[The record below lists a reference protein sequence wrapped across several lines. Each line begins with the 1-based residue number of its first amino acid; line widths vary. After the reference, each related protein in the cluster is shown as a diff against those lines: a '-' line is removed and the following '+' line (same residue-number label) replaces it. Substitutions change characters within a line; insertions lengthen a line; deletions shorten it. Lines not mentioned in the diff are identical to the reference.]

1 MGYRSEVAYVI
12 EFKDR
17 EHRIRFMATASL
29 DPDIKLEEFELL
41 DDTSVM
47 FYRQD
52 IKWYPEYDYVKAH
65 ELLLN
70 TAKEQG
76 CEWEFCRVGEDMD
89 DNIHES
95 SDNSSG
101 ELGVTRSIFTP
112 CHGEFYPVGESLT
125 KEDN

>member
-41 DDTSVM
+41 DDTSIM
-47 FYRQD
+47 FYRQE
-52 IKWYPEYDYVKAH
+52 IKWYAEYDYVKAH

-70 TAKEQG
+70 TAKEQE
-76 CEWEFCRVGEDMD
+76 CEWEFCRVGEDME
-89 DNIHES
+89 DNVYEC
-95 SDNSSG
+95 SDSPSG
-101 ELGVTRSIFTP
+101 ELGVSRSIYTP
-112 CHGEFYPVGESLT
+112 THGKFYPIGESLT
-125 KEDN
+125 QEDN

>member
-41 DDTSVM
+41 DDTSIM

-52 IKWYPEYDYVKAH
+52 IKWYAEFDYVKAH

-70 TAKEQG
+70 TAKEQE
-76 CEWEFCRVGEDMD
+76 CEWEFCRVGENME
-89 DNIHES
+89 DNVYEC
-95 SDNSSG
+95 SDSPSG
-101 ELGVTRSIFTP
+101 ELVVTRSIFTP
-112 CHGEFYPVGESLT
+112 THGKFYPIGEQL
-125 KEDN
+125 

>member
-1 MGYRSEVAYVI
+1 MGYRSDVAYVI

-41 DDTSVM
+41 DDASVM
-47 FYRQD
+47 YYATD
-52 IKWYPEYDYVKAH
+52 VKWYPEYGGVKAH

-76 CEWEFCRVGEDMD
+76 CEWEFCRVGEDME
-89 DNIHES
+89 DNVYEC
-95 SDNSSG
+95 SDNSSV
-101 ELGVTRSIFTP
+101 ELAVTRSIFTP
-112 CHGEFYPVGESLT
+112 THGKFYPIGESLT

>member
-70 TAKEQG
+70 TAKEQE
-76 CEWEFCRVGEDMD
+76 CEWEFCRVGEDME
-89 DNIHES
+89 DNVYEC
-95 SDNSSG
+95 SDNSSV
-101 ELGVTRSIFTP
+101 ELAVTRSIFAPT
-112 CHGEFYPVGESLT
+112 HGKFYPVGESLT